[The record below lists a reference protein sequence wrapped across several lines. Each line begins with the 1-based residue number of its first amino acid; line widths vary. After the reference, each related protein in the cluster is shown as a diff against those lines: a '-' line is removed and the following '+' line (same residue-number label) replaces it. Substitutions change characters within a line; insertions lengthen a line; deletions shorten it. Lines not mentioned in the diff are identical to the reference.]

1 MEIIISFLLSIL
13 AGIIATCICK
23 WLNGKQRSNRPCLSA
38 GIVSIEKPTD
48 GTPWVFRV
56 FIELNHFLLP
66 TRIISQKSLSE
77 NNPLLFLQMVRRR
90 FQVFV
95 KQLASL
101 QHQRNNVKIPLE
113 VATPRGFVLLCFYSH
128 SFAYMHYTMFYNIL
142 KYFIGPD
149 YFPSK
154 TSIKKAQGLN
164 SPDFSFYFHDNS
176 RLRLL
181 LTQSLRYKLI
191 KV

>member
-101 QHQRNNVKIPLE
+101 QHQRNNVKIPLRVVTSKE
-113 VATPRGFVLLCFYSH
+113 ICATLLLFAFVRLYALYHVLQHFKIFYRTGLFSIQNKHLKSPRTEPPGLFVLL
-128 SFAYMHYTMFYNIL
+128 
-142 KYFIGPD
+142 P
-149 YFPSK
+149 
-154 TSIKKAQGLN
+154 
-164 SPDFSFYFHDNS
+164 
-176 RLRLL
+176 R
-181 LTQSLRYKLI
+181 
-191 KV
+191 

>member
-101 QHQRNNVKIPLE
+101 SADVQHQKSPRTGTPWAFRVTLNN
-113 VATPRGFVLLCFYSH
+113 YS
-128 SFAYMHYTMFYNIL
+128 SFACMNYITKI
-142 KYFIGPD
+142 
-149 YFPSK
+149 
-154 TSIKKAQGLN
+154 AQ
-164 SPDFSFYFHDNS
+164 
-176 RLRLL
+176 
-181 LTQSLRYKLI
+181 
-191 KV
+191 